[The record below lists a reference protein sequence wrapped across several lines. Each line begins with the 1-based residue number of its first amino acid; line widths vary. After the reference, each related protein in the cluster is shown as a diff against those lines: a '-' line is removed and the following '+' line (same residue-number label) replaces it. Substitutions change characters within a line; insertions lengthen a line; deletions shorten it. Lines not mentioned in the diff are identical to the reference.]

1 MHHTLEIPEI
11 LSNIFYYC
19 YTPGVS
25 RPLSDLPALS
35 RTCRTFK
42 EPALDMRWKDLPNQS
57 PLLQCL
63 PEASEASYEPFTGH
77 EVR

>member
-1 MHHTLEIPEI
+1 MHHALEIPEI
-11 LSNIFYYC
+11 LSNIFCYC

-25 RPLSDLPALS
+25 RPLSDLPALA

-42 EPALDMRWKDLPNQS
+42 EPALHMLWEDLPGLS